1 MFLQLKFVNHKN
13 ITFCRLFDATNSK
26 RGGCGYKAALSPAN
40 FHLWRNFLIDSKEW
54 LINLSFLNKNGV
66 VLPLI
71 KSRKQTFVRGLYI
84 TVSSM
89 LDIYEDLVKS
99 SVLR

>member
-1 MFLQLKFVNHKN
+1 MQ
-13 ITFCRLFDATNSK
+13 
-26 RGGCGYKAALSPAN
+26 
-40 FHLWRNFLIDSKEW
+40 SKEW
-54 LINLSFLNKNGV
+54 LLKLCFLDKNGV

-89 LDIYEDLVKS
+89 LDIYEDLVRS
-99 SVLR
+99 SVLK